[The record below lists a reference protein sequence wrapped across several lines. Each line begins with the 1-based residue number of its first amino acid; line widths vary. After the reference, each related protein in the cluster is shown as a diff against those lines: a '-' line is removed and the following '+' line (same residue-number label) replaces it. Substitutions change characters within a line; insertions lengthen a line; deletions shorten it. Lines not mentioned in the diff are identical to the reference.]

1 MFRVC
6 VRRQGPARI
15 QTEATSVCVPEA
27 SIWTLLAHSAWRTAL
42 PALITAAARMDINFI
57 FTIMNV
63 LISMSVRKNI
73 IRVAMRDV
81 STPLEAM
88 SVSARRHSTLIIPRA
103 DVSRREVVGVVM
115 DLVRT
120 EFGGQNSRTGLEVI
134 ILRGILSIQ
143 VSMEVVLDILRA
155 MDDLVAVTMV
165 LLDRDSMVNLDIQV
179 NRALEVIQVGL
190 VNLEATDHQLEA
202 PERLFVQMEI
212 FTQAT
217 RREVMVQVMADQV
230 ILAKM
235 VGQVTMA
242 GPDTPVK
249 LDDQATTVDLDRQ
262 MDMMEGAVRL
272 TAPGVDMIYLA
283 QMAAQE
289 APDLVAI
296 LEHQDV
302 QATEQEDF
310 LPVKIPDL
318 DIQAKMKGLATRRV
332 VKMGDLGTLDIQDS
346 QDIQPRP
353 CNQEEDIQTT
363 REAAKFQVTMTMP
376 DQEDIQAQYRAGRLA
391 CLVQETE
398 IRLVAVAYQVLWM
411 ADKIVWM
418 PRARLAAS
426 C

>member
-6 VRRQGPARI
+6 VRRQDHARI
-15 QTEATSVCVPEA
+15 QTAATGVCVPGA
-27 SIWTLLAHSAWRTAL
+27 STWTLQAHSAWRTAP
-42 PALITAAARMDINFI
+42 PALITAAARTDINCI

-81 STPLEAM
+81 SIPLAAM

-103 DVSRREVVGVVM
+103 DVSLREVAGVVM
-115 DLVRT
+115 DLGRT
-120 EFGGQNSRTGLEVI
+120 EFGGQNSPTGLEVI

-155 MDDLVAVTMV
+155 MGVLAAVTMV

-179 NRALEVIQVGL
+179 KRALEVILVGR
-190 VNLEATDHQLEA
+190 VNLEAMGHQLEV

-217 RREVMVQVMADQV
+217 RKEVMVQVMGVQV

-235 VGQVTMA
+235 VGQVTMV
-242 GPDTPVK
+242 GPDIQVN

-272 TAPGVDMIYLA
+272 TAPGVDMMYLA
-283 QMAAQE
+283 QMADLE
-289 APDLVAI
+289 APGLVDI
-296 LEHQDV
+296 QEHQDV
-302 QATEQEDF
+302 QVMAQEDF
-310 LPVKIPDL
+310 RQVKIPGP
-318 DIQAKMKGLATRRV
+318 DIQAKMKGLATHRV
-332 VKMGDLGTLDIQDS
+332 VKMGDLGTQDIQDS
-346 QDIQPRP
+346 QDI
-353 CNQEEDIQTT
+353 QEEDIQTT
-363 REAAKFQVTMTMP
+363 REAAKFQVTMTIP
-376 DQEDIQAQYRAGRLA
+376 DQEDIQAQCQAGRLA
-391 CLVQETE
+391 CLVLETE
-398 IRLVAVAYQVLWM
+398 IRLAAVAYQVLWM

-418 PRARLAAS
+418 PPARLAAS

>member
-6 VRRQGPARI
+6 VRRQDHARI
-15 QTEATSVCVPEA
+15 QTAATGVCVPVA
-27 SIWTLLAHSAWRTAL
+27 STWTLQALSAWRTAP
-42 PALITAAARMDINFI
+42 PALITAAARMDINYI

-81 STPLEAM
+81 SIPLEAM
-88 SVSARRHSTLIIPRA
+88 SVSARRHSTLIIPRE
-103 DVSRREVVGVVM
+103 DVFLTEVAGVVM
-115 DLVRT
+115 DLGRT
-120 EFGGQNSRTGLEVI
+120 EFGGQNSPTGLEVI

-155 MDDLVAVTMV
+155 MDDLAAVTMV

-179 NRALEVIQVGL
+179 KRALEVILEGR
-190 VNLEATDHQLEA
+190 VNLEAMGHQLEV

-217 RREVMVQVMADQV
+217 RKEVMVQVMGVQV

-235 VGQVTMA
+235 VGQVTMV
-242 GPDTPVK
+242 GPDIQVN

-272 TAPGVDMIYLA
+272 TAPGVDMMYLA
-283 QMAAQE
+283 QMADLE
-289 APDLVAI
+289 APGLVDI
-296 LEHQDV
+296 REHQDV
-302 QATEQEDF
+302 QVMAQEDF
-310 LPVKIPDL
+310 RQVKIPGL
-318 DIQAKMKGLATRRV
+318 DIQAKMKGLATHRV
-332 VKMGDLGTLDIQDS
+332 VKMGDLGTQDIQDS
-346 QDIQPRP
+346 QDIQ
-353 CNQEEDIQTT
+353 EEDIQTT
-363 REAAKFQVTMTMP
+363 RVAAKFQVTMTIP

-391 CLVQETE
+391 CLVLETE
-398 IRLVAVAYQVLWM
+398 TRLVEEAYQVLWM

-418 PRARLAAS
+418 PPARLAAS

>member
-27 SIWTLLAHSAWRTAL
+27 FIWTLLAHSAWRTAL

-155 MDDLVAVTMV
+155 MDDLVAVTTA
-165 LLDRDSMVNLDIQV
+165 LLDLDSMINLDIQV
-179 NRALEVIQVGL
+179 KRALEVILVGR
-190 VNLEATDHQLEA
+190 VNLEATGHQLEV

-212 FTQAT
+212 FTQDT
-217 RREVMVQVMADQV
+217 RKEVMVQVMADQV

-235 VGQVTMA
+235 VGQVTMV
-242 GPDTPVK
+242 GPV
-249 LDDQATTVDLDRQ
+249 TTVDLDRQ
-262 MDMMEGAVRL
+262 MDMVEGAVRL
-272 TAPGVDMIYLA
+272 TVPVVEMIYLA

-289 APDLVAI
+289 ALDLVAI

-310 LPVKIPDL
+310 LLVKIPGP
-318 DIQAKMKGLATRRV
+318 DIQAKMKGLAIRRV
-332 VKMGDLGTLDIQDS
+332 VKMGDLGTQDIQDS